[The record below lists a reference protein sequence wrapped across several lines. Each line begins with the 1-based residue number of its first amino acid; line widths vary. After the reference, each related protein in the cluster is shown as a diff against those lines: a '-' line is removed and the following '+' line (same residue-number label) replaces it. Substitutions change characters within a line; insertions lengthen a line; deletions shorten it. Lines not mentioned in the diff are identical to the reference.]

1 MQLSGL
7 NIEKLEAGI
16 RDIIDFPQPGVIYKD
31 ITPLLQDAVLFA
43 AVVDLLADR
52 YQSCPPDYIAA
63 IDARG
68 FIFGG
73 ALAYRLHCGF
83 IPIRKSGRLPFHTHT
98 ESYELEYGSASMQI
112 HVDALKPR
120 ETVVVFDD
128 ILATG
133 GTAAAAIRLLKKLDA
148 EIVGT
153 EFLMELGFLNGR
165 EQLQPVPVNSLIRIS

>member
-1 MQLSGL
+1 
-7 NIEKLEAGI
+7 
-16 RDIIDFPQPGVIYKD
+16 
-31 ITPLLQDAVLFA
+31 
-43 AVVDLLADR
+43 
-52 YQSCPPDYIAA
+52 
-63 IDARG
+63 
-68 FIFGG
+68 
-73 ALAYRLHCGF
+73 
-83 IPIRKSGRLPFHTHT
+83 
-98 ESYELEYGSASMQI
+98 MQI